1 MNAEWNFWSLRVFD
15 IYLIVNLY
23 LPKLDQQLIVQII
36 RFIALTLLTSDFII
50 CFLTK
55 VQK

>member
-1 MNAEWNFWSLRVFD
+1 MNAEWNFWSLGVFD
-15 IYLIVNLY
+15 IYLIVNFY

-36 RFIALTLLTSDFII
+36 RFIALILLTSDFII
-50 CFLTK
+50 CFLTR